1 MYRHLFR
8 NIMFEK
14 SFILLSIYLENKEKI
29 QYRILIQNLQFI
41 KFNNILLKS
50 RERNLKLKLYLSL
63 LLDEIALKI
72 RIV

>member
-1 MYRHLFR
+1 
-8 NIMFEK
+8 MFEK

-29 QYRILIQNLQFI
+29 QYRIFIQNLQFI